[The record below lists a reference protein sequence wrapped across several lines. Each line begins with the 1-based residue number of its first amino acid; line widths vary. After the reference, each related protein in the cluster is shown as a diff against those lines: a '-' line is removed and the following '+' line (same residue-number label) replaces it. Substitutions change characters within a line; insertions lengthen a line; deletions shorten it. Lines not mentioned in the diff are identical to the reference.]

1 MKKFFYKLWS
11 KFLTAF
17 GEVKIFKFPMFIV
30 YDPNYFK
37 IGGKQILD
45 ILKIIQPGDIILRG
59 YDSYLDGKFIPDP
72 LGYSHG
78 AIYIGKGKIIHAVAE
93 GVSETDIIEFTRC
106 DRIAIFRPIK
116 YKRNAISTAKKFLKD
131 NIPYDFGFREDVSS
145 LYCFELCG
153 LCYEKLEIPRQTVKT
168 LFGLIKKEN
177 VFLAESFFDSKD
189 MKCIY
194 QFNPKFNIDY
204 TYEK

>member
-17 GEVKIFKFPMFIV
+17 GEIKIFKFPMFV
-30 YDPNYFK
+30 VFDPNYFK
-37 IGGKQILD
+37 VGGKQILD

-78 AIYIGKGKIIHAVAE
+78 AIYIGNGKIIHAVAE

-106 DRIAIFRPIK
+106 DRIAIFRPRK

-153 LCYEKLEIPRQTVKT
+153 LCYGKLEIPRQTVKA